1 MTGFNN
7 PPRKRPGDP
16 TPQKALDA
24 AWHSDNAYA
33 VYLASVELRKIATSL
48 RLSGERI
55 LASKV
60 QGLANECEQRR
71 ANMMRDNVGK
81 PCK

>member
-1 MTGFNN
+1 MTGFHV
-7 PPRKRPGDP
+7 PPKKKPGDP

-33 VYLASVELRKIATSL
+33 VYLASVELRKIAANL
-48 RLSGERI
+48 RLSGERL

-60 QGLANECEQRR
+60 QGLANEAEQRR
-71 ANMMRDNVGK
+71 ANMMK
-81 PCK
+81 TK